1 MNSES
6 TCKQLLIDG
15 LSAMGLKE
23 EIIPSLI
30 RSMRICYT
38 FDPQMNY
45 LKTNKRIRSLGWND
59 IELNYQVLN
68 LSIVCFKEERMSSL
82 KMR

>member
-1 MNSES
+1 MSSES

-45 LKTNKRIRSLGWND
+45 LITNREIHSLGWND
-59 IELNYQVLN
+59 IELNHQILN
-68 LSIVCFKEERMSSL
+68 LSIACFEEERMHS
-82 KMR
+82 

>member
-1 MNSES
+1 MSSEN

-30 RSMRICYT
+30 RSMRICYA
-38 FDPQMNY
+38 FDPQMNS
-45 LKTNKRIRSLGWND
+45 LNINKQIYSLGWND
-59 IELNYQVLN
+59 IELNRQILN
-68 LSIVCFKEERMSSL
+68 LSIACFEEERMNS
-82 KMR
+82 

>member
-1 MNSES
+1 MSFES
-6 TCKQLLIDG
+6 TCKQLLIQG

-30 RSMRICYT
+30 RSMRICYA

-45 LKTNKRIRSLGWND
+45 LIT
-59 IELNYQVLN
+59 Q
-68 LSIVCFKEERMSSL
+68 LSGFVAKLFFDKPTYCKAVFIMASKKVDAVFSQ
-82 KMR
+82 